1 MAAVCVVV
9 LGKALRVD
17 DYDVDAVLQQA
28 LDRLTVLA
36 DINSAL
42 AGTLE
47 VAESVRRAAR
57 IVARRL
63 GD

>member
-1 MAAVCVVV
+1 M
-9 LGKALRVD
+9 D